1 VRRYTATELHR
12 KVETAGFQVLRSTS
26 FVTSLL
32 PAMMLSRLLP
42 GKKTAAKDAR
52 AELSI
57 SPWLNAVFS
66 VFLRMELA
74 LISAGVTFPA
84 GGSRLVVA
92 RKV

>member
-1 VRRYTATELHR
+1 
-12 KVETAGFQVLRSTS
+12 
-26 FVTSLL
+26 
-32 PAMMLSRLLP
+32 MMLSRLLP
-42 GKKTAAKDAR
+42 RKKNTAKDAR